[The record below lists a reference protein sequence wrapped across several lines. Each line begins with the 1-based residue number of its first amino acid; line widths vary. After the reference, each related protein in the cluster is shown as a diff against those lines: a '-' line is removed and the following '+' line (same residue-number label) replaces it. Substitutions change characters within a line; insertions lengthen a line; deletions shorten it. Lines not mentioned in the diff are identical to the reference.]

1 MIVKRVFLSVLLF
14 AFIASSLFSSPKF
27 ALVLSG
33 GGSRGLAHIPILEE
47 LDRRG
52 LYPDLVVGTSMGA
65 LIGAFYAAGYSGEEL
80 ERLVDELEQGGV
92 DLDRSL
98 EIYERAVVLR
108 DHCRAI
114 LDDGQRRIQKIMETA
129 DGVRTE
135 DLPVE

>member
-1 MIVKRVFLSVLLF
+1 MSDMEKYREEVGQMSFE
-14 AFIASSLFSSPKF
+14 AS
-27 ALVLSG
+27 
-33 GGSRGLAHIPILEE
+33 
-47 LDRRG
+47 
-52 LYPDLVVGTSMGA
+52 M
-65 LIGAFYAAGYSGEEL
+65 EEL
-80 ERLVDELEQGGV
+80 EKLVQELEQGGT

-135 DLPVE
+135 DFDSE

>member
-1 MIVKRVFLSVLLF
+1 MTEMEQYRAEV
-14 AFIASSLFSSPKF
+14 
-27 ALVLSG
+27 
-33 GGSRGLAHIPILEE
+33 EE
-47 LDRRG
+47 M
-52 LYPDLVVGTSMGA
+52 TFEKSM
-65 LIGAFYAAGYSGEEL
+65 EEL

-135 DLPVE
+135 DLRVE

>member
-1 MIVKRVFLSVLLF
+1 MTDMEQYRAEVEGMSFEK
-14 AFIASSLFSSPKF
+14 
-27 ALVLSG
+27 
-33 GGSRGLAHIPILEE
+33 
-47 LDRRG
+47 
-52 LYPDLVVGTSMGA
+52 SMD
-65 LIGAFYAAGYSGEEL
+65 EL
-80 ERLVDELEQGGV
+80 ERLVQELEQGGV

>member
-1 MIVKRVFLSVLLF
+1 MTDMEQYKTEVADMTFEK
-14 AFIASSLFSSPKF
+14 
-27 ALVLSG
+27 
-33 GGSRGLAHIPILEE
+33 
-47 LDRRG
+47 
-52 LYPDLVVGTSMGA
+52 SM
-65 LIGAFYAAGYSGEEL
+65 EEL
-80 ERLVDELEQGGV
+80 EKLVEELEQGGV

-135 DLPVE
+135 DLRVE